1 MSTSEEHG
9 VHPDTRSEILDRLAA
24 IESDSAVTVVY
35 ACESGS
41 RAWGFASPDS
51 DYDVRFVYA
60 RPRDWY
66 LSFDVERQRDVIER
80 PIVDDIDLHGWD
92 IRKALYLFTRTNG
105 ALIEW
110 LNSPIRYVERGAFA
124 ADLRHLLPEHLNATA
139 LCYHY
144 SHMARRNAREYL
156 LGGRVRL
163 KKYFYVLR
171 PLLAI
176 RHIER
181 GLGVPPVRFERL
193 VEIVAPKA
201 IRPGIGRLLEV
212 KSVTSEM
219 GTGRQIPELGRFIE
233 AELERHR
240 DAFSG
245 LGRPDLLE
253 SEELR
258 IRLNEIFRKAL
269 RAMAARTSP
278 AS

>member
-1 MSTSEEHG
+1 MSASEEHG
-9 VHPDTRSEILDRLAA
+9 VQPDTRREILDRLAA
-24 IESDSAVTVVY
+24 IESEGAVTVVY

-51 DYDVRFVYA
+51 DYDVRFVYS

-80 PIVDDIDLHGWD
+80 PIMDDIDLHGWD

-110 LNSPIRYVERGAFA
+110 LNSPIRYVERGSFA
-124 ADLRHLLPEHLNATA
+124 EDMRRLLPEHCNATA

-176 RHIER
+176 RYIER

-269 RAMAARTSP
+269 RAMAAAGSH
-278 AS
+278 

>member
-1 MSTSEEHG
+1 MPASQKHVVGPG
-9 VHPDTRSEILDRLAA
+9 VRREILDRLATV
-24 IESDSAVTVVY
+24 ETDSAVTVLY
-35 ACESGS
+35 SCESGS

-60 RPRDWY
+60 HPRDWY
-66 LSFDVERQRDVIER
+66 LAFDVESQRDVIEQ
-80 PIVDDIDLHGWD
+80 PIVGDIDLQGWD
-92 IRKALYLFTRTNG
+92 VRKALYLFTRTNG

-110 LNSPIRYVERGAFA
+110 LNSPIRYIERDRFA
-124 ADLRHLLPEHLNATA
+124 ADLRRVVSESFNATA

-144 SHMARRNAREYL
+144 SHMARSNASGCL
-156 LGGRVRL
+156 LGSRVRL

-176 RHIER
+176 RYIEQER
-181 GLGVPPVRFERL
+181 KVPPVPFESL
-193 VEIVAPKA
+193 VDAVAPAA

-212 KSVTSEM
+212 KRAISEL
-219 GTGRQIPELGRFIE
+219 GTGSPIPELGHFID

-253 SEELR
+253 SQETR
-258 IRLNEIFRKAL
+258 NRLNAIFRSAVS
-269 RAMAARTSP
+269 AATP
-278 AS
+278 ARSC